1 MSMFDSTDFKI
12 IQLLQ
17 ENARMNW
24 KEIGEIV
31 HLTGQAVGKRINK
44 LEEVGVIQKYTINI
58 DRAKLEGSIMTFVT
72 LFLHAPHYHNQIQNF
87 FEKTD
92 VITEVY
98 RISGDG
104 CYVMTLHTSSH
115 QQLEEALA
123 DVLHY
128 GDYRINTVIKTME
141 KKKE

>member
-31 HLTGQAVGKRINK
+31 HLTGQAVGKRIHK
-44 LEEVGVIQKYTINI
+44 LEEAGVIQKYTINI

-72 LFLHAPHYHNQIQNF
+72 LFLHAPHYHNQIQKFLKNGRN
-87 FEKTD
+87 
-92 VITEVY
+92 Y
-98 RISGDG
+98 
-104 CYVMTLHTSSH
+104 
-115 QQLEEALA
+115 
-123 DVLHY
+123 
-128 GDYRINTVIKTME
+128 
-141 KKKE
+141 

>member
-1 MSMFDSTDFKI
+1 MFDSTDFKI
-12 IQLLQ
+12 IKLLQ

-44 LEEVGVIQKYTINI
+44 LEET
-58 DRAKLEGSIMTFVT
+58 
-72 LFLHAPHYHNQIQNF
+72 
-87 FEKTD
+87 
-92 VITEVY
+92 
-98 RISGDG
+98 
-104 CYVMTLHTSSH
+104 
-115 QQLEEALA
+115 LA

-128 GDYRINTVIKTME
+128 GDYRINTVIKTIE